1 VRLDE
6 PDRVILLVEAVTLL
20 ALGSLLL
27 GQAPTDLTQWV
38 GGVAAVVGGYLLAAW
53 YENRPVDD

>member
-1 VRLDE
+1 MRLDE

-27 GQAPTDLTQWV
+27 GQSPTDLTQWV

-53 YENRPVDD
+53 YETRPVDD